1 MEFYFNIFISYRK
14 FSSYYQGYSDSVALT
29 DVNGRHLQINA
40 KYFRPFL
47 TVNGIRGH
55 FKLELD
61 SKGAY
66 KSLIKLE

>member
-1 MEFYFNIFISYRK
+1 MEFYFTIFISYEK

-29 DVNGRHLQINA
+29 DAKGRHLQINA

-47 TVNGIRGH
+47 TPNGIKGQ

-61 SKGAY
+61 SNGKY
-66 KSLIKLE
+66 KSLTRLE